1 MFNFK
6 QIISSIADVGQKLFN
21 TREVKKNDINSIL
34 DLCDDLISHKG
45 AAFGITVARDITELY
60 QSLSPENKLLFFKKI
75 NDKYKPSF
83 TKVNE
88 AIENYTKSQNEKT
101 LSDLFKVSEGKRREL
116 FRRMNMAPNGTAIIV
131 ALREDLIRI
140 LKDNKELSELDNDL
154 RHLFRAWF
162 NPGFLKLAKIT
173 WDTKAAVLEK
183 IIKYERVH
191 QIKDMNE
198 LKRRLGED
206 RRFFSYFHPAL
217 EDEPIIFV
225 QVALTK
231 GLGKSIQELMKPTD
245 NDEKSYDIA
254 TFYSISNC
262 HEGLSRVTL
271 GNFLIKRVVY
281 EIQEELPH
289 IKKFGTLSPIPGFV
303 EWFSYLDENKVKNI
317 LGILKDRNISF
328 LKSNDLKIGDKR
340 IVENKEAIIKLVSH
354 YIVNEKN
361 HKGLPINDVSR
372 FHLGNGAIVDDIL
385 INANISE
392 AGFQRSFG
400 IMINYLYELKNI
412 ERNHENYM
420 NNSQVI
426 ISDKVKK
433 YLKKIT

>member
-6 QIISSIADVGQKLFN
+6 EIISSIADAGQKLFSIKKI
-21 TREVKKNDINSIL
+21 KKNDLESIL
-34 DLCDDLISHKG
+34 SLCDDLISHKG

-101 LSDLFKVSEGKRREL
+101 LSELFKVSEGKRREL

-131 ALREDLIRI
+131 ALREDLIKT

-245 NDEKSYDIA
+245 NEEKSYDTA

-262 HEGLSRVTL
+262 QEGLSRVTL

-289 IKKFGTLSPIPGFV
+289 IKNFGTLSPIPGFAD
-303 EWFSYLDENKVKNI
+303 WFTYLEETKIKNI
-317 LGILKDRNISF
+317 LGDLKDQDATF
-328 LKSNDLKIGDKR
+328 LKSQDLKLGDSR
-340 IVENKEAIIKLVSH
+340 IVRNKEAIIKLVAH

-361 HKGLPINDVSR
+361 EKGLPVNDVSR
-372 FHLGNGAIVDDIL
+372 FHLGNGAIVDDIVV
-385 INANISE
+385 NANISE
-392 AGFQRSFG
+392 TGFKRSYG
-400 IMINYLYELKNI
+400 VMVNYLYELKNI
-412 ERNHENYM
+412 EKNHEEYM
-420 NNSQVI
+420 NNNKVI
-426 ISDKVKK
+426 VSDKIKK
-433 YLKKIT
+433 YL

>member
-1 MFNFK
+1 MFNLK
-6 QIISSIADVGQKLFN
+6 QIISSIADAGQKLFSKKDI
-21 TREVKKNDINSIL
+21 KKNDLDSIIS
-34 DLCDDLISHKG
+34 LCDDLISHKG

-60 QSLSPENKLLFFKKI
+60 QSLSSENKLLFFKKI

-83 TKVNE
+83 TNVNE
-88 AIENYTKSQNEKT
+88 AIENYTKSQNENT

-131 ALREDLIRI
+131 ALREDLLKI
-140 LKDNKELSELDNDL
+140 LKDNKELSALDNDL

-191 QIKDMNE
+191 QMKDMNE

-231 GLGKSIQELMKPTD
+231 GLGKSIQELMKPSS
-245 NDEKSYDIA
+245 DEKKTYDTA

-262 HEGLSRVTL
+262 QEGLSRVTL

-289 IKKFGTLSPIPGFV
+289 IKNFGTLSPIPGFS
-303 EWFSYLDENKVKNI
+303 EWFTYLEEPKIKSILTDLKNQ
-317 LGILKDRNISF
+317 DVSF
-328 LKSNDLKIGDKR
+328 LRSQDLKLGDVR
-340 IVENKEAIIKLVSH
+340 IIENKEALIKLVAH

-361 HKGLPINDVSR
+361 QQGLPVNDVSR
-372 FHLGNGAIVDDIL
+372 FHLGNGAIVEDIV
-385 INANISE
+385 INGNVSE
-392 AGFQRSFG
+392 QGFKRSYG
-400 IMINYLYELKNI
+400 MMVNYLYELKNI
-412 ERNHENYM
+412 EKNHEDYM
-420 NNSQVI
+420 NNNKVI
-426 ISDKVKK
+426 VSDKIKK
-433 YLKKIT
+433 YL

>member
-1 MFNFK
+1 MFNLK
-6 QIISSIADVGQKLFN
+6 DIISSIADVGKKIFKKK
-21 TREVKKNDINSIL
+21 ESIKKNDVESIVS
-34 DLCDDLISHKG
+34 LCDDLISNKG

-60 QSLSPENKLLFFKKI
+60 QTLSEEKKLLFFKKI
-75 NDKYKPSF
+75 NEKYKPSF
-83 TKVNE
+83 TKVNQ
-88 AIENYTKSQNEKT
+88 AIDIYKSSQNEKT
-101 LSDLFKVSEGKRREL
+101 LSDLFKVSEGSRREL

-131 ALREDLIRI
+131 SLREDLIKV
-140 LKDNKELSELDNDL
+140 LKNNSDLTPLDNDL

-162 NPGFLKLAKIT
+162 NPGFLKLEKIT

-183 IIKYERVH
+183 IIEYERVH

-225 QVALTK
+225 EVALTK
-231 GLGKSIQELMKPTD
+231 GLGKSIQELLKPTAAGNKK
-245 NDEKSYDIA
+245 NDTA

-262 HEGLSRVTL
+262 QDGLSRVTL

-289 IKKFGTLSPIPGFV
+289 IKNFGTLSPIPGFRD
-303 EWFSYLDENKVKNI
+303 WFSYLEEKRLKNI
-317 LGILKDRNISF
+317 LQDTVGKDISF
-328 LKSNDLKIGDKR
+328 LKSKNLKIGDKR
-340 IVENKEAIIKLVSH
+340 IIENSKAIKKLVAH

-361 HKGLPINDVSR
+361 TKGLPINEVSR
-372 FHLGNGAIVDDIL
+372 FHLGNGAIVEDIV

-392 AGFQRSFG
+392 VGFQRSFG
-400 IMINYLYELKNI
+400 IMANYLYELKNI
-412 ERNHENYM
+412 EENHENYM
-420 NNSQVI
+420 NTKKI
-426 ISDKVKK
+426 ITSDKLKK
-433 YLKKIT
+433 YLV

>member
-1 MFNFK
+1 MFNLK
-6 QIISSIADVGQKLFN
+6 QIISSIADAGQKIFSIKN
-21 TREVKKNDINSIL
+21 IKKNDLESIIS
-34 DLCDDLISHKG
+34 LCDDLISHKG

-60 QSLSPENKLLFFKKI
+60 QSLSPENKLLFFQKI
-75 NDKYKPSF
+75 NEKYKPSF
-83 TKVNE
+83 KKVNE
-88 AIENYTKSQNEKT
+88 AIENYTKSQNERT
-101 LSDLFKVSEGKRREL
+101 LSDLFKVSEGNRREL

-131 ALREDLIRI
+131 ALREDLLKI
-140 LKDNKELSELDNDL
+140 LKSNMELSELDNDL

-162 NPGFLKLAKIT
+162 NPGFLKLTKIT

-231 GLGKSIQELMKPTD
+231 GLGKSIQELMKPSS
-245 NDEKSYDIA
+245 NNQKEYDTA

-262 HEGLSRVTL
+262 QEGLSRVTL

-289 IKKFGTLSPIPGFV
+289 IKNFGTLSPIPGFV
-303 EWFSYLDENKVKNI
+303 EWFSYLDESKIKNI
-317 LGILKDRNISF
+317 LGDLTNQNISF
-328 LKSNDLKIGDKR
+328 LKSKDMKIGDNR
-340 IVENKEAIIKLVSH
+340 IVENKEAIIKLVAH

-361 HKGLPINDVSR
+361 KKGLPINDVSR
-372 FHLGNGAIVDDIL
+372 FHLGNGAIVEDIVV
-385 INANISE
+385 NANISE
-392 AGFQRSFG
+392 TGFKRSYG
-400 IMINYLYELKNI
+400 VMVNYLYELKNI
-412 ERNHENYM
+412 EKNHEDYM
-420 NNSQVI
+420 NNNKVI
-426 ISDKVKK
+426 VSDKIKK
-433 YLKKIT
+433 YL